1 MELQNVSLVP
11 VAMLV
16 LAILLLNVPMENIRI
31 HSVGQDVLTV
41 QQDIIVHPM
50 LSKENS
56 TLKSALMVIIVL

>member
-31 HSVGQDVLTV
+31 HSVGHHVLTV